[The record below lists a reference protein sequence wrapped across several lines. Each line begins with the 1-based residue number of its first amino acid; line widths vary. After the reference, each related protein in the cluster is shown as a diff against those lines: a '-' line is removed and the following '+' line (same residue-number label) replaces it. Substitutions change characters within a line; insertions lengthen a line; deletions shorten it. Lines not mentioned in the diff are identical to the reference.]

1 MTSQDRLR
9 NFLKKEY
16 MDKGGAEDLGIA
28 IRDCLTDLSHL
39 NTETSDDVPLHWR
52 LAAAED
58 IAENE
63 RQEEARQDQEMFS
76 KININ
81 KYSKLVKKFLTNEKN
96 MI

>member
-1 MTSQDRLR
+1 MKTWEKLR
-9 NFLKKEY
+9 GFLQREY
-16 MDKGGAEDLGIA
+16 MDKGGAEDLGTA

-39 NTETSDDVPLHWR
+39 NTETSDDKPLHWR
-52 LAAAED
+52 LVDAEA

-81 KYSKLVKKFLTNEKN
+81 KYSKLVKKFLINEKN